1 MALTENLI
9 WENGKVLNQQLAD
22 YKVPTT
28 QDAPK
33 VETILVETDD
43 PNGPFGAKGVG
54 EAGLVPTAAG
64 SICQTPSMTQWVVRI
79 REPPI
84 TPEKILAALK
94 KGRVPDER

>member
-22 YKVPTT
+22 YKLPTT
-28 QDAPK
+28 QDVPK

-64 SICQTPSMTQWVVRI
+64 ST
-79 REPPI
+79 
-84 TPEKILAALK
+84 
-94 KGRVPDER
+94 